1 MVTEVSGIDIDTIAE
16 SVGVTVLVVLT
27 VVVTVAVVS
36 EPGRV
41 SLRVEEVT
49 KVMFEPSVVAAGSDS
64 GADEAGSEEAS
75 GPGIGEIVVKMEPG
89 ETVGAGN
96 GGARGGAVEF
106 DAAGAGGADPR
117 VAGAG
122 AADPGGAGADCA
134 GAGVAEA
141 DAAGAEEF
149 EADCPVA
156 GVAGCS
162 ASLANCAGTAAFSTG
177 WPWMNPPL
185 AAF

>member
-1 MVTEVSGIDIDTIAE
+1 MVTEVSGMDIDTIAE

-27 VVVTVAVVS
+27 VVVAVAVVS

-41 SLRVEEVT
+41 SLQVEEVT
-49 KVMFEPSVVAAGSDS
+49 KVIFEPPVVAAGSDS

-89 ETVGAGN
+89 ETVGAGK
-96 GGARGGAVEF
+96 GGARGGAVEL
-106 DAAGAGGADPR
+106 DAT
-117 VAGAG
+117 GAG
-122 AADPGGAGADCA
+122 AADPGEAGADCA
-134 GAGVAEA
+134 GAGAAEA

-149 EADCPVA
+149 EADCP
-156 GVAGCS
+156 VAGCS